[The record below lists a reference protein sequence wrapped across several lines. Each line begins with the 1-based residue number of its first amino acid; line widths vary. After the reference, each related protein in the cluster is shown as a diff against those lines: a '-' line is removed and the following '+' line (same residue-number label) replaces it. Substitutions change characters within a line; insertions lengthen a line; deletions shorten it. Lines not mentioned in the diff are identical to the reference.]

1 MQVKYKALDSTWFK
15 WKLPHCNTL
24 IVESLNGNVNG
35 NEEMVVSQ
43 IFVTIYDN
51 MAMGQRYVIVLW
63 IIMLLIVKEPK
74 AMEREDTR
82 YGGIQNQGEL
92 KGFRELTV

>member
-1 MQVKYKALDSTWFK
+1 MKWMLHGMSELFLQLVRMQVKYKALDSTWFK

-51 MAMGQRYVIVLW
+51 MAMGQRYVIVL
-63 IIMLLIVKEPK
+63 
-74 AMEREDTR
+74 
-82 YGGIQNQGEL
+82 
-92 KGFRELTV
+92 